1 MKETLNLL
9 PTQISTEIS
18 GEKSKLYYLS
28 IALAGYLAI
37 ITMLWLFKIIEIK
50 KTDNTIN
57 MLTAK
62 KTELQNRLS
71 QFASLPGIQSED
83 LEVLNAI
90 NKSIHWTQIV
100 SDLSVVTP
108 EDVWLSA
115 IESRE
120 DKEAKQLIIKGFS
133 TTQLGVANFISELEK
148 SKHFYNIEIIFSQK
162 GEKSNISF
170 ELKAKLKWT

>member
-1 MKETLNLL
+1 VKETLNLL
-9 PTQISTEIS
+9 PAQLGKEVS
-18 GEKSKLYYLS
+18 EKKGKLYYLS
-28 IALAGYLAI
+28 IAIAGYIAI

-50 KTDNTIN
+50 KIDNATN

-62 KTELQNRLS
+62 KTELQHRLS

-83 LEVLNAI
+83 IEILNAI
-90 NKSIHWTQIV
+90 DKSLHWTQII

-108 EDVWLSA
+108 EDVWLSE

-120 DKEAKQLIIKGFS
+120 DKEAKQLIIKGFA
-133 TTQLGVANFISELEK
+133 TTQLSVANFISELEE
-148 SKHFYNIEIIFSQK
+148 SKHFYNIEIVFSQK